1 MAVKNEKLSEKKPAR
16 FVFYVN
22 VDLYYQ
28 RSWFNRI
35 FLPESRTDKL
45 LRIKAEIARS
55 GFFKPDEEV
64 LVVPS
69 NGTHL
74 EMLWEDR

>member
-1 MAVKNEKLSEKKPAR
+1 MVTKTKTEKKPAR

-22 VDLYYQ
+22 MEQYCNQSL
-28 RSWFNRI
+28 FNRI
-35 FLPESRTDKL
+35 FLPESRSAKL
-45 LRIKAEIARS
+45 LRIKAELTRS
-55 GFFKPDEEV
+55 GFFKGDEEV

-69 NGTHL
+69 QSTHL

>member
-1 MAVKNEKLSEKKPAR
+1 MVTKTKTEVKKPAR

-22 VDLYYQ
+22 VEQYCNQSLFS
-28 RSWFNRI
+28 RLFM
-35 FLPESRTDKL
+35 PESRSAKL
-45 LRIKAEIARS
+45 LRIKAELTRS
-55 GFFKPDEEV
+55 GFFKGDEEV